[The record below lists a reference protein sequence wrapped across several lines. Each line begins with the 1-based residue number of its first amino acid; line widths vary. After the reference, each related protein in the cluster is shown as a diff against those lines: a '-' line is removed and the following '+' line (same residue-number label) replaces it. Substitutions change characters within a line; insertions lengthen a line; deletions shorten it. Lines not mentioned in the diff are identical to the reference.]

1 VATNPLLSRLPR
13 FRRGA
18 FALFLITVLAT
29 MMLSDQPLGAQL
41 VLDPG
46 GVASGSGLWQP
57 LTANF
62 VFPEGRVTLVFGTLL
77 VQWFLAGY
85 LEDYWGTRKYLTLV
99 IGCGL
104 AGYVAAVLLALGL
117 PAVAATI
124 MGGSTPMDLAAVVGF
139 GVLMG
144 KRPLALGG
152 IISVSGRS
160 LALFIAILSV
170 ISPLLRGEPWPLV
183 VPGIVA
189 MVTALLVVTQPWRRL
204 GKSGKLGGRSQR
216 KRAAHL
222 RVIRPDDELLN

>member
-46 GVASGSGLWQP
+46 GVASGTGLWQP

-104 AGYVAAVLLALGL
+104 AGYVATVLLALGL
-117 PAVAATI
+117 PAVAAT
-124 MGGSTPMDLAAVVGF
+124 
-139 GVLMG
+139 
-144 KRPLALGG
+144 G

-160 LALFIAILSV
+160 LASFIAILSV

-183 VPGIVA
+183 IPGIVA